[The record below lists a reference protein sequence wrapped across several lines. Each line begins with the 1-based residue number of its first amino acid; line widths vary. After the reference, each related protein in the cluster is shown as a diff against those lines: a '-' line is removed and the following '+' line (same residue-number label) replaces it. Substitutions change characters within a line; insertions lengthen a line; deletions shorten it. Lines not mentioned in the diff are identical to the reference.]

1 MNLNHN
7 ITLIGLMGAGK
18 TTVGRTLAKRLK
30 RRFVDS
36 DREIEVLTGVRIP
49 VIFELEGEAGFRV
62 RETQMIDALCNE
74 HNLILATGGGAV
86 INPVNRRRLHE
97 TSWVVYLRG
106 EPPVLFSRIQHNTT
120 RPLLQ
125 GDDPLGTLT
134 ALHEQRD
141 VLYREAAHWIIEIGD
156 SVPTM
161 ARRIEKE
168 FKTRCAL

>member
-1 MNLNHN
+1 MDIRQN

-36 DREIEVLTGVRIP
+36 DREIEALTGVRIP
-49 VIFELEGEAGFRV
+49 VIFELEGEAGFRM
-62 RETQMIDALCNE
+62 RETQMIDALCHE
-74 HNLILATGGGAV
+74 QNLVLATGGGAV
-86 INPVNRRRLHE
+86 INPVNRQRLHE

-106 EPPVLFSRIQHNTT
+106 EPRLLLDRIQHNNT

-125 GDDPLGTLT
+125 GPDPLGTLT
-134 ALHEQRD
+134 TLHEQRD
-141 VLYREAAHWIIEIGD
+141 TFYREAAHWIIEIGD
-156 SVPTM
+156 SAPTM